1 MTSAPKRGV
10 SHARARATIEVVT
23 YPRCAASLRD
33 GTACRRT
40 VVKAEQFC
48 SSHLALVQEYGEE
61 RVRAGH
67 VPRRKRATVALVP
80 VNRAPQAS
88 PVNGDRPEDS
98 RDIRARLADATTRGA
113 DEIERVLL
121 EAVGASSP
129 KWASLACRNCGEQ
142 QQVEIPVPDV
152 RSRLSA
158 ITLLLEQAF
167 GKVGQADERPTHG
180 PSTVA
185 EVEAM
190 SDEEL
195 RAIILSDSDG
205 ADWLIRQHVQ
215 SLSIE
220 ARDALRVALDEL
232 GSDGEPVGDP
242 SLVS

>member
-1 MTSAPKRGV
+1 M
-10 SHARARATIEVVT
+10 T

-48 SSHLALVQEYGEE
+48 SSHLALAQEYGEE
-61 RVRAGH
+61 RVRAGR

-80 VNRAPQAS
+80 VKGAPQPS
-88 PVNGDRPEDS
+88 LVNGDRPEDS
-98 RDIRARLADATTRGA
+98 RDIRARLADAATRGA

-129 KWASLACRNCGEQ
+129 QWASVACRECGEQ
-142 QQVEIPVPDV
+142 QQVEIPVPDI

-167 GKVGQADERPTHG
+167 GKVGQADERPSHG

-185 EVEAM
+185 EVESL

-205 ADWLIRQHVQ
+205 ADWLVRLHLQ
-215 SLSIE
+215 SFSS
-220 ARDALRVALDEL
+220 ATRDALRRALAEL
-232 GSDGEPVGDP
+232 EKDGEPVG
-242 SLVS
+242 VS